1 MAEQYCSQMLDS
13 FLKLVHHSRSSIP
26 AFCVSHFTFSLVAT
40 LGNLLVIRALIKA
53 SMIPANVR
61 KMFDKSG
68 FLWSCSWIVAAAYGR
83 YYLCRGVE
91 DGVKARQL
99 SLPLSNGFKRA
110 FLFWLSSRRCIFPG
124 CYCHC
129 RRQASRCFV
138 PFVIS
143 GAYHTQTCYNS
154 AGVCMNNKLRL
165 SDPIY
170 FISKRNWNC
179 SCGYFNNRICS
190 NYRGVCSYLQ
200 SCQVSSK
207 SDIQSK
213 SVSKCP
219 NKGGTPT
226 KEVRLQ

>member
-1 MAEQYCSQMLDS
+1 MAEHYCSQTLDS
-13 FLKLVHHSRSSIP
+13 LLKLVHHSRSSIL
-26 AFCVSHFTFSLVAT
+26 AFCVLHFTFSLVASWKSFSYPRFNKGLSDT
-40 LGNLLVIRALIKA
+40 SQRQED
-53 SMIPANVR
+53 VR
-61 KMFDKSG
+61 KSG

-110 FLFWLSSRRCIFPG
+110 FLFWLSSRRCIFPE

-129 RRQASRCFV
+129 RRQASCCFV
-138 PFVIS
+138 PFAIS
-143 GAYHTQTCYNS
+143 GACHTQTCYNS
-154 AGVCMNNKLRL
+154 VGVCMDNKLRL

-170 FISKRNWNC
+170 YISKRNWNC
-179 SCGYFNNRICS
+179 RCGYFHNRICS